1 MAWSGPFPSRDG
13 APRNGGDHRR
23 HRNADGRSAR
33 ETEGLAAGNGR
44 SHSLAL
50 TDGAGGPSRRRAL
63 LAGISLWLPGAA
75 HVAQPARDRRRGL
88 GGGFKL
94 GTLGDLKAEVQH
106 ELDHLSDYQHPS
118 GGFGYWPSPW
128 HPDPY
133 ITAYTLE
140 VSTLAAR
147 EHYRLPAPVIDKAVA
162 WLKIY
167 LSGNQNWAYPYSQSE
182 DYYARAY
189 AVYVLSL

>member
-1 MAWSGPFPSRDG
+1 
-13 APRNGGDHRR
+13 
-23 HRNADGRSAR
+23 
-33 ETEGLAAGNGR
+33 
-44 SHSLAL
+44 
-50 TDGAGGPSRRRAL
+50 
-63 LAGISLWLPGAA
+63 
-75 HVAQPARDRRRGL
+75 
-88 GGGFKL
+88 
-94 GTLGDLKAEVQH
+94 VQH

-147 EHYRLPAPVIDKAVA
+147 EHCRLPAPVIDKAVA
-162 WLKIY
+162 RLKIY